1 MKAVNKVRLIYLP
14 AIVLPIFVMIVSI
27 AGLSIG
33 YSRINKA
40 DLSAG
45 SFERFVNPLKTMNT
59 ETQEIFFELEDHV
72 KKDPQIFD
80 NEQYLNDLNQRLK
93 AKDSY
98 LIVRKNGQIQYIGKK
113 KVSDKLIHKL
123 PSYGNKDSDADR
135 GFFVSRPGNYLVK
148 QQDFKY
154 NDGGQGSVFIMTDL
168 GTVLPHYRN
177 IIIQV
182 SCAVIGVLI
191 LTSTFLS
198 WFMYREF
205 VGPIRE
211 LKAGAERIKE
221 GNLDNDV
228 VINSGGEEIRELCNA
243 FNEMRA
249 ELKDSIDA
257 RIVYEKQNRDLIS
270 NISHDLKTPITAIK
284 GYVEGLRDGIADTPE
299 KQAKYV
305 KTIANKVND
314 MDKLIDELTIYS
326 RLDAN
331 RVLYTFVKFDVS
343 EYFDDCCDEIGTE
356 LDAAGIELNYRNHIK
371 EPVIIAADPEQLK
384 RVINNIISNSVKY
397 MAEGRKGKIDIDLY
411 DESDYVHIIIADN
424 GKGIAGKDVS
434 HIFERFYR
442 TDESRNSKQGGS
454 GIGLAI
460 VKKIVEDHKGKI
472 WAESVEGEGTTM
484 HLNLLKYNVQNPQPK
499 E

>member
-1 MKAVNKVRLIYLP
+1 
-14 AIVLPIFVMIVSI
+14 
-27 AGLSIG
+27 
-33 YSRINKA
+33 
-40 DLSAG
+40 
-45 SFERFVNPLKTMNT
+45 
-59 ETQEIFFELEDHV
+59 
-72 KKDPQIFD
+72 
-80 NEQYLNDLNQRLK
+80 
-93 AKDSY
+93 
-98 LIVRKNGQIQYIGKK
+98 
-113 KVSDKLIHKL
+113 
-123 PSYGNKDSDADR
+123 
-135 GFFVSRPGNYLVK
+135 
-148 QQDFKY
+148 
-154 NDGGQGSVFIMTDL
+154 
-168 GTVLPHYRN
+168 
-177 IIIQV
+177 
-182 SCAVIGVLI
+182 
-191 LTSTFLS
+191 
-198 WFMYREF
+198 
-205 VGPIRE
+205 
-211 LKAGAERIKE
+211 
-221 GNLDNDV
+221 
-228 VINSGGEEIRELCNA
+228 
-243 FNEMRA
+243 
-249 ELKDSIDA
+249 
-257 RIVYEKQNRDLIS
+257 
-270 NISHDLKTPITAIK
+270 
-284 GYVEGLRDGIADTPE
+284 
-299 KQAKYV
+299 
-305 KTIANKVND
+305 

-371 EPVIIAADPEQLK
+371 EPGIIAADPEQLK

>member
-80 NEQYLNDLNQRLK
+80 NEQYLNDLNERLK

-270 NISHDLKTPITAIK
+270 NISHDLKTPITAVK
-284 GYVEGLRDGIADTPE
+284 GYVEGIMDGVADTPE
-299 KQAKYV
+299 KMDRYV
-305 KTIANKVND
+305 RTIYNKTNE
-314 MDKLIDELTIYS
+314 MDHLINELTFYS
-326 RLDAN
+326 KIDTN
-331 RVLYTFVKFDVS
+331 RIPYTFSKLNVED
-343 EYFDDCCDEIGTE
+343 YFSDCAEE
-356 LDAAGIELNYRNHIK
+356 LGLEMETRGIELVYANYVEK
-371 EPVIIAADPEQLK
+371 GVQVIADGEQIR
-384 RVINNIISNSVKY
+384 RVIHNIVSNAIKY
-397 MAEGRKGKIDIDLY
+397 MEKPRG
-411 DESDYVHIIIADN
+411 IIQLRVKDVGDFIQVEIEDN
-424 GKGIAGKDVS
+424 GKGIAAKDLPY
-434 HIFERFYR
+434 IFDRFYR
-442 TDESRNSKQGGS
+442 TDVSRNSSKGGS
-454 GIGLAI
+454 GIGLSI
-460 VKKIVEDHKGKI
+460 VKKIMEDHGGKV
-472 WAESVEGEGTTM
+472 WATSRLGIGTIM
-484 HLNLLKYNVQNPQPK
+484 YFVLRKYQEVPVN

>member
-59 ETQEIFFELEDHV
+59 ETQGIFFELEDHV

-80 NEQYLNDLNQRLK
+80 NEQYLNDLNERLK

-284 GYVEGLRDGIADTPE
+284 GYVEGIMDGVADTPE
-299 KQAKYV
+299 KMDRYI
-305 KTIANKVND
+305 KTV
-314 MDKLIDELTIYS
+314 
-326 RLDAN
+326 
-331 RVLYTFVKFDVS
+331 
-343 EYFDDCCDEIGTE
+343 
-356 LDAAGIELNYRNHIK
+356 
-371 EPVIIAADPEQLK
+371 
-384 RVINNIISNSVKY
+384 
-397 MAEGRKGKIDIDLY
+397 
-411 DESDYVHIIIADN
+411 
-424 GKGIAGKDVS
+424 
-434 HIFERFYR
+434 
-442 TDESRNSKQGGS
+442 
-454 GIGLAI
+454 
-460 VKKIVEDHKGKI
+460 
-472 WAESVEGEGTTM
+472 
-484 HLNLLKYNVQNPQPK
+484 YN
-499 E
+499 

>member
-40 DLSAG
+40 DLSVG
-45 SFERFVNPLKTMNT
+45 SFERFANPLKTMNT
-59 ETQEIFFELEDHV
+59 ETQGIFFELEEHV
-72 KKDPQIFD
+72 NKNPEIF
-80 NEQYLNDLNQRLK
+80 NNQQYLNDVNKRLGG
-93 AKDSY
+93 KDSY
-98 LIVRKNGQIQYIGKK
+98 LLVRKNNKITYAGKEN
-113 KVSDKLIHKL
+113 VSDKLINKL

-135 GFFVSRPGNYLVK
+135 GFFVSHPGNYLVK

-154 NDGGQGSVFIMTDL
+154 KDGGKGSVFIMTDL

-177 IIIQV
+177 IFIQV

-205 VGPIRE
+205 VSPIRE

-284 GYVEGLRDGIADTPE
+284 GYVEGIMDGVADTPE
-299 KQAKYV
+299 KIDRYI
-305 KTIANKVND
+305 KTIYNKAND
-314 MDKLIDELTIYS
+314 MNVLINELSLYS
-326 RLDAN
+326 
-331 RVLYTFVKFDVS
+331 
-343 EYFDDCCDEIGTE
+343 
-356 LDAAGIELNYRNHIK
+356 
-371 EPVIIAADPEQLK
+371 
-384 RVINNIISNSVKY
+384 
-397 MAEGRKGKIDIDLY
+397 
-411 DESDYVHIIIADN
+411 
-424 GKGIAGKDVS
+424 
-434 HIFERFYR
+434 
-442 TDESRNSKQGGS
+442 
-454 GIGLAI
+454 
-460 VKKIVEDHKGKI
+460 KIV
-472 WAESVEGEGTTM
+472 
-484 HLNLLKYNVQNPQPK
+484 
-499 E
+499 

>member
-59 ETQEIFFELEDHV
+59 ETQEIFFELEEQV
-72 KKDPQIFD
+72 KKDPEIFD
-80 NEQYLNDLNQRLK
+80 NEQYLNDLNERLK

-148 QQDFKY
+148 QQDFKD

-284 GYVEGLRDGIADTPE
+284 GYVEGIMDGVADTPE
-299 KQAKYV
+299 KMDRYI
-305 KTIANKVND
+305 KTVYNKAND
-314 MDKLIDELTIYS
+314 MNVLINELSLYS
-326 RLDAN
+326 KIDSN
-331 RVLYTFVKFDVS
+331 IIPYNFEKININS
-343 EYFDDCCDEIGTE
+343 YFKDCVDEIGADLE
-356 LDAAGIELNYRNHIK
+356 QRGMMFSYRNYCAAN
-371 EPVIIAADPEQLK
+371 VMVTADPEQLK
-384 RVINNIISNSVKY
+384 RVINNIINNACKY
-397 MAEGRKGKIDIDLY
+397 NNKAKGKVGITLTEY
-411 DESDYVHIIIADN
+411 DRKVQVAIKDN
-424 GKGIAGKDVS
+424 GIGISKEDLP
-434 HIFERFYR
+434 HIFRRTYR
-442 TDESRNSKQGGS
+442 ADMSRNSAGGS
-454 GIGLAI
+454 GLGLSI
-460 VKKIVEDHKGKI
+460 CKKIIEEHGGEI
-472 WAESVEGEGTTM
+472 WAESKLRAGTTIFFT
-484 HLNLLKYNVQNPQPK
+484 LNKVIDQSK
-499 E
+499 EK

>member
-80 NEQYLNDLNQRLK
+80 NEQYLNDLNERLK

-228 VINSGGEEIRELCNA
+228 VRSGNCA
-243 FNEMRA
+243 
-249 ELKDSIDA
+249 
-257 RIVYEKQNRDLIS
+257 
-270 NISHDLKTPITAIK
+270 
-284 GYVEGLRDGIADTPE
+284 
-299 KQAKYV
+299 
-305 KTIANKVND
+305 
-314 MDKLIDELTIYS
+314 
-326 RLDAN
+326 
-331 RVLYTFVKFDVS
+331 
-343 EYFDDCCDEIGTE
+343 
-356 LDAAGIELNYRNHIK
+356 
-371 EPVIIAADPEQLK
+371 
-384 RVINNIISNSVKY
+384 
-397 MAEGRKGKIDIDLY
+397 
-411 DESDYVHIIIADN
+411 
-424 GKGIAGKDVS
+424 
-434 HIFERFYR
+434 
-442 TDESRNSKQGGS
+442 
-454 GIGLAI
+454 
-460 VKKIVEDHKGKI
+460 
-472 WAESVEGEGTTM
+472 M
-484 HLNLLKYNVQNPQPK
+484 HLMR
-499 E
+499 

>member
-14 AIVLPIFVMIVSI
+14 AIILPIFVMIVSI

-45 SFERFVNPLKTMNT
+45 SFERFVNPLKTMNA
-59 ETQEIFFELEDHV
+59 ETQGIFFEIEEHV
-72 KKDPQIFD
+72 SKDPEIFE
-80 NEQYLNDLNQRLK
+80 NEQYLNDVNKRLK
-93 AKDSY
+93 DKDSY
-98 LIVRKNGQIQYIGKK
+98 LIVRKDNKIIYIGKT
-113 KVSDKLIHKL
+113 KVSQKLINKL

-154 NDGGQGSVFIMTDL
+154 NDGGKGSVFIMTDL

-205 VGPIRE
+205 VSPIRE
-211 LKAGAERIKE
+211 LKAGAERIKD

-270 NISHDLKTPITAIK
+270 NISHDLKTPITYI
-284 GYVEGLRDGIADTPE
+284 
-299 KQAKYV
+299 
-305 KTIANKVND
+305 KTIYNKAND
-314 MDKLIDELTIYS
+314 MNVLINELSLYS
-326 RLDAN
+326 KIDSN
-331 RVLYTFVKFDVS
+331 IIPYNFEKININS
-343 EYFDDCCDEIGTE
+343 YFKDCVDEIGADLE
-356 LDAAGIELNYRNHIK
+356 QKGMLFSYRNYCAAN
-371 EPVIIAADPEQLK
+371 VMVTADPEQLK
-384 RVINNIISNSVKY
+384 RVVNNIINNACKY
-397 MAEGRKGKIDIDLY
+397 NNKAKGKVSITLTEFDRKVQVAIK
-411 DESDYVHIIIADN
+411 DN
-424 GKGIAGKDVS
+424 GMGISKEDLP
-434 HIFERFYR
+434 HIFRRTYR
-442 TDESRNSKQGGS
+442 ADMSRNSAGGS
-454 GIGLAI
+454 GLGLSI
-460 VKKIVEDHKGKI
+460 CKKIIEEHGGEI
-472 WAESVEGEGTTM
+472 WAESKLRAGTTIFFT
-484 HLNLLKYNVQNPQPK
+484 LNKVLDQSK
-499 E
+499 EK